1 MASPVQG
8 VYNWYRQLIRNPK
21 YRWWVIGGTLFY
33 LISPF
38 DLLPEAFL
46 PFIGEI
52 DDLVILSFLVAE
64 VTQLLGDRI
73 KTVRDK
79 DRKDAPANTVADAGT
94 APTTTVDVNAVSVK

>member
-8 VYNWYRQLIRNPK
+8 LYNWYRQLIRNPK

-33 LISPF
+33 LLSPF

-73 KTVRDK
+73 KTVK
-79 DRKDAPANTVADAGT
+79 TRKDATETVASTDAAST
-94 APTTTVDVNAVSVK
+94 NPVDVEAVSVK